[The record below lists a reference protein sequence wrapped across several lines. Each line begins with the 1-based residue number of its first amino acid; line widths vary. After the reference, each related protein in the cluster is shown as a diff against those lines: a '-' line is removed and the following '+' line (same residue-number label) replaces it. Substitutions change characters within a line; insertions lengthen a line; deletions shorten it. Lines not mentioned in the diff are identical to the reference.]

1 MNAVIDKWVKN
12 LLGDKSGELFE
23 FIVGLTIRILLTA
36 CIVLVCVQL
45 IRILKKLIK
54 KGLVKLKVEESVGSF
69 IASLISVGLY
79 VILGF
84 MVATSFGVDAA
95 SVVAILGSAGV
106 TLGLALQGSLSNFAG
121 GMLLQIFRPFKV
133 GDYIIEDN
141 YKNQGVVKEIGLFYT
156 KLEAAGDKIVILPN
170 GPLAN
175 TSLTN
180 ATPSSTRLLIVKFQI
195 AYHCDILLA
204 KDIIRKEM
212 MNEKHTLN
220 DKMFE
225 VMVNELLADG
235 VEIEGRCYVHT
246 QDYRYAKGAILE
258 SVKLKFDEAGIE
270 IPFPQL
276 TLHQDSDIKV
286 NCDSDIEENGDS
298 ERKEEPVSDRKEN

>member
-121 GMLLQIFRPFKV
+121 GMLLHIFRPFKV

>member
-286 NCDSDIEENGDS
+286 NYDSDIEENGDS
-298 ERKEEPVSDRKEN
+298 DRKEEPVSDRKEN

>member
-1 MNAVIDKWVKN
+1 MNTVIDNWVKN
-12 LLGDKSGELFE
+12 LLGDKSGDVFE
-23 FIVGLTIRILLTA
+23 FIIGLSIRILITA
-36 CIVLVCVQL
+36 CIVLVCIQL

-69 IASLISVGLY
+69 VASLVAVGLY
-79 VILGF
+79 IILGF

-180 ATPSSTRLLIVKFQI
+180 ATPSSTRLLILKFQI
-195 AYHCDILLA
+195 AYHSDITLA
-204 KDIIRKEM
+204 KEIIRQEM
-212 MNEKHTLN
+212 MDESHTLN
-220 DKMFE
+220 DKLFE
-225 VMVNELLADG
+225 VMVNDLLADG

-246 QDYRYAKGAILE
+246 NDYRYAKGTILE

-276 TLHQDSDIKV
+276 TLHQDT
-286 NCDSDIEENGDS
+286 
-298 ERKEEPVSDRKEN
+298 

>member
-298 ERKEEPVSDRKEN
+298 DRKEEPVSDRKEN

>member
-69 IASLISVGLY
+69 IASLISIGLY

>member
-69 IASLISVGLY
+69 IASLISIGLY

-212 MNEKHTLN
+212 MIEKHTLN
-220 DKMFE
+220 DKLFE